1 LVSDAEKDALIEHI
15 LNGTQTASPT
25 NLDIFVTDRC
35 NVDCYFCSQIDV
47 RTTQEL
53 PVPKIV
59 SLLRSM
65 VPRGLKSI
73 RFGGGGDPLAHRQIV
88 PILDALAETPV
99 QLENVTTNGVGL
111 SAEVAERL
119 VALRCTDI
127 LISLNAASAAEY
139 ARMMQV
145 QGRLFMKVTENIRRL
160 REIRERAAA
169 VAPVIVV
176 QFLLDRA
183 NCDRLGEMYTLGR
196 SLEADIIV
204 FNVVRLTAHTPHELL
219 LQDEDLEQLADG
231 LIAVLEAD
239 REAQRVLVCFPYA
252 RWNQWLAGV
261 AAEKGLQVAD
271 GVTTAPSYSES
282 IGRCFFGWYTAVI
295 TGAGEV
301 FPCCAL
307 SRPGYKPLGN
317 IHENEFES
325 IWSGP
330 EFDRLRDEMREV
342 FLTDGQVRPEE
353 LRHLTPD
360 CVAENACWLKTFTF
374 RHDEAFYSKLKEA
387 VERRRAVGH
396 VI

>member
-1 LVSDAEKDALIEHI
+1 MVSDDEKDALIGHI
-15 LNGTQTASPT
+15 LNGTRTASPT
-25 NLDIFVTDRC
+25 NLDIYVTDRC

-53 PVPKIV
+53 PVPKLV

-65 VPRGLKSI
+65 APRGLKSI

-145 QGRLFMKVTENIRRL
+145 RGRLFTKVTENIRRL
-160 REIRERAAA
+160 RAIREHVAAD
-169 VAPVIVV
+169 APVIIV

-183 NCDRLGEMYTLGR
+183 NCESLGEMYALGR
-196 SLEADIIV
+196 SLGPDIIV
-204 FNVVRLTAHTPHELL
+204 FNVVRPTAHTPHELL
-219 LQDEDLEQLADG
+219 LQDEDLERFSDDL
-231 LIAVLEAD
+231 LTVLEAD
-239 REAQRVLVCFPYA
+239 REEQRVLVCFPYA

-261 AAEKGLQVAD
+261 AAERGFQIAD

-282 IGRCFFGWYTAVI
+282 VGRCFFGWYTAVI

-307 SRPGYKPLGN
+307 SRPGYRSLGN

-330 EFDRLRDEMREV
+330 EFDRLRHEMREV
-342 FLTDGQVRPEE
+342 FLTDGHVRPEE
-353 LRHLTPD
+353 LQRLVRD

-374 RHDEAFYSKLKEA
+374 RHDEAFYSKLKAA
-387 VERRRAVGH
+387 VERRRAGH